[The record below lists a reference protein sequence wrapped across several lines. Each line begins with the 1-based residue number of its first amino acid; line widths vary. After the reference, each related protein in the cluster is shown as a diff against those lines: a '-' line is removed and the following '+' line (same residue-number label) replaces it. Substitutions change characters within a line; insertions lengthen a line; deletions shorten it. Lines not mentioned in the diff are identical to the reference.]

1 MIAYYI
7 LFCLATAISAALIII
22 YPALRMTKEQDE
34 DNVMV
39 NARIATYTVMVIIMA
54 IFAPAIFYCMLTI
67 KNTDDLITGI
77 TNAFL
82 GEEDCN

>member
-22 YPALRMTKEQDE
+22 YPALLMTKEQDE

-39 NARIATYTVMVIIMA
+39 NARIATYTVMVIIMT
-54 IFAPAIFYCMLTI
+54 IFAPIIFYCMLTT

-77 TNAFL
+77 TKAFL
-82 GEEDCN
+82 GDEDCN